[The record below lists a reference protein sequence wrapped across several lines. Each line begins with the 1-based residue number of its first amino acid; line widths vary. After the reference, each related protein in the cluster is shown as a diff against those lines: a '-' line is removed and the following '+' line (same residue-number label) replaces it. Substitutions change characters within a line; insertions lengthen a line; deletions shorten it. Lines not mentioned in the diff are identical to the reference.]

1 MPAFSTVIWVLGAVV
16 MFFFLWFVGTGMLR
30 STTTPLPA
38 PPPPG
43 ELRKVNLR
51 YRCSICGVEMRLT
64 MATEEEPAPPR
75 HCGDDMDLVAPIF
88 E

>member
-16 MFFFLWFVGTGMLR
+16 LFFFLWFVGTGMLR

-38 PPPPG
+38 PP
-43 ELRKVNLR
+43 
-51 YRCSICGVEMRLT
+51 
-64 MATEEEPAPPR
+64 R